1 MYVSLVPHLSNTVE
15 PFILRSFRC
24 TVTSFFTVI
33 FAILSAKN
41 SHILVDR
48 DSTGNNSIC
57 TSASAKPGNVREYEI
72 LETSALVCILTD
84 VVAITNKVRR
94 VRTPW

>member
-1 MYVSLVPHLSNTVE
+1 ME

-48 DSTGNNSIC
+48 GSTGDNSIC
-57 TSASAKPGNVREYEI
+57 TPASGKRGIVSEYEI
-72 LETSALVCILTD
+72 LEMSVLV
-84 VVAITNKVRR
+84 
-94 VRTPW
+94 